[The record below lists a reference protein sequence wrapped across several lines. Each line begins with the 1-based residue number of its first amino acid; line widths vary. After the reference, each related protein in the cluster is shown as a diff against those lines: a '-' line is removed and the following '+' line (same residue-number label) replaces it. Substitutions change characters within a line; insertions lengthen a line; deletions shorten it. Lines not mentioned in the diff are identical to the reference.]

1 MADTVFSLSSG
12 KGKAGI
18 AVVRISGPRADAAL
32 LALAGM
38 LPPLRQA
45 TLMTLKRP
53 ATGGILDKALVL
65 RFAQERSFTGEAV
78 VELHVHGGSAVVRS
92 VLAALA
98 DVPGLRLARPGEF
111 TRQALQNGRIDLGQ
125 VEALADLIDAET
137 ERQQAHALSG
147 LAGML
152 GDAVRRWRELLLE
165 AKAMVAADID
175 FSDEGDVADLALGG
189 IDSLLQQ
196 LEDQFERALLSADR
210 GRMIADG
217 FRVAIIGPPNVGKST
232 LLNAL
237 ARRDVAIVS
246 EHAGTTRDV
255 LEVKLDIDGYA
266 VILSDTAGLRDT
278 DDPVERMGIERA
290 RLSASRADLLLL
302 LEDAEN
308 GAPVVELSGIPLI
321 RVRTKCDEKRGPIV
335 ACDSGAVNISSK
347 TGEGLDS
354 LTERILLA
362 IARADT
368 GEPPLLTRE
377 RQRFGVERA
386 LGALRDARQEASK
399 GVEFLDHHLQR
410 VDEALAEVIGLIGV
424 EEVLG
429 AVFSRFCIGK

>member
-1 MADTVFSLSSG
+1 MIDTIFSLSSG

-18 AVVRISGPRADAAL
+18 AVIRISGPRSDAAL
-32 LALAGM
+32 VALGGAFR
-38 LPPLRQA
+38 PARHA
-45 TLMTLKRP
+45 SLMTLKHP
-53 ATGGILDKALVL
+53 ATGRILDRALVL
-65 RFAQERSFTGEAV
+65 RFAQGHSFTGEAL
-78 VELHVHGGSAVVRS
+78 VELHVHGGNAVVRS

-98 DVPGLRLARPGEF
+98 QVPGLRMAEQGEF
-111 TRQALQNGRIDLGQ
+111 TRQALQNGRLDFGQ

-152 GDAVRRWRELLLE
+152 GDTVRGWRGLLLE

-175 FSDEGDVADLALGG
+175 FSDEGDVGDGALGG

-196 LEDQFERALLSADR
+196 LERELQGAVLTADR
-210 GRMIADG
+210 GRIIADG
-217 FRVAIIGPPNVGKST
+217 FRVAIIGRPNVGKST

-266 VILSDTAGLRDT
+266 VILSDTAGLRET
-278 DDPVERMGIERA
+278 RDPVERIGVERA
-290 RLSASRADLLLL
+290 QANARKADLVLVLDDDESGESAS
-302 LEDAEN
+302 
-308 GAPVVELSGIPLI
+308 APPGVLSI
-321 RVRTKCDEKRGPIV
+321 RVRTKWDRRE
-335 ACDSGAVNISSK
+335 AQSGGENFSVKISAL

-354 LTERILLA
+354 LTEQICLA
-362 IARADT
+362 IRQQEK
-368 GEPPLLTRE
+368 GEAPLLTHE
-377 RQRFGVERA
+377 RQRLGVERA
-386 LGALRDARQEASK
+386 LQELRAALQAQAK
-399 GVEFLDHHLQR
+399 GVEFLDHHLQS
-410 VDEALAEVIGLIGV
+410 VDDALAEVVGFIGI

-429 AVFSRFCIGK
+429 SVFSRFCIGK